1 MILNK
6 LSIIN
11 YKNITQADLVFSPKI
26 NCFVG
31 GNGEGKTNILDAIY
45 FLSLT
50 KSATGTLD
58 SLNIKHNETTMMLS
72 ANYDVNGNEENISG
86 SIQIK
91 QKKIF
96 RRNQKAYK
104 RLSEHIGLLPLVLVS
119 PSDSILILGGS
130 EERRRF
136 MDLVISQYTPAYM
149 EWLSHYN
156 KALQQ
161 RNALLK
167 QDDSAPPIEIL
178 DAYEQMMASYGELIY
193 HERDKY
199 IRELVPIFQKYYNRI
214 SGNREPVHLQ
224 YVSHGARGPL
234 YETIRAGRNRDLAV
248 GYSLHGIHKDDLEMT
263 LGGYNIR
270 KEASQG
276 QSKTYL
282 ISLKLAQLDFLEHTG
297 SNTRPI
303 LLLDD
308 IFDKL
313 DSQRVKNIIDMVGK
327 NDFGQIFITDTN
339 REHMDHILAHHAD
352 DYKLFHVKSGN
363 ITPL

>member
-50 KSATGTLD
+50 KSANGTLD

-167 QDDSAPPIEIL
+167 QDDPTPSIEIL

-234 YETIRAGRNRDLAV
+234 YATIRAGRNRDLAV

-339 REHMDHILAHHAD
+339 REHMDHILAHHAN